1 MTQDLRLGFQGN
13 YFMSG
18 GTLTAAMLN
27 NEGGLFQVSGGTP
40 DAPVVI
46 TADVSNIGEFS
57 ATGAVVSFSGS
68 FFNEHAYFSSASVNV
83 SGTWTDVFP
92 VDLGGTDDMAN
103 LLPACRSCNNY
114 KSTLTLEKFRQAVRH
129 WPTVLMRDS
138 VTFRNAVRFGM
149 VKPTPHS
156 VTFYFETLGIHVEE
170 YGAACAG
177 EGGSQ

>member
-1 MTQDLRLGFQGN
+1 MNRYQPPKRHRF
-13 YFMSG
+13 
-18 GTLTAAMLN
+18 TAAERREVYAKTDGYCAYCGCELPASKM
-27 NEGGLFQVSGGTP
+27 QV
-40 DAPVVI
+40 DHVL
-46 TADVSNIGEFS
+46 
-57 ATGAVVSFSGS
+57 
-68 FFNEHAYFSSASVNV
+68 
-83 SGTWTDVFP
+83 P